1 MVVIFGY
8 GGTCINNSIKILI
21 VLMKITYIVQE
32 ETFCGHSFTS
42 YNCGIHALFKS
53 GSTINIVVNLDTGFI
68 PLNLQL
74 IVRMI
79 TMKVSVI
86 FVVSD
91 SKLVWQSIE
100 IACNSQQKQSAMYL
114 PYLFR
119 LLFFC

>member
-1 MVVIFGY
+1 MN
-8 GGTCINNSIKILI
+8 GTFVAKGIK
-21 VLMKITYIVQE
+21 VQ
-32 ETFCGHSFTS
+32 GNRIS
-42 YNCGIHALFKS
+42 L
-53 GSTINIVVNLDTGFI
+53 GSTINIVVNLNTGFI

-91 SKLVWQSIE
+91 SKLIWQSIEIE